1 MNVPVDAV
9 IVTAEANAA
18 RAKPRAID
26 FAQSGPYFA
35 GLLLVALVAFW
46 PTYLSQAPSA
56 SSAYTHLHAITA
68 TLWMLML
75 IVQPMAIR
83 ARRLAWHRGLGRTS
97 YALVAVVLV
106 SMVLLAHSRIQGL
119 DAEAYGIQTYVLY
132 LQVSLA
138 AVFGLSYTLALLTRR
153 TTALHARFMVCTGL
167 TLIDPVVIRL
177 MFWADSTPS
186 WNYQWFT
193 FGLTDVVLITLIW
206 LERDRRMGRR
216 VFPTM
221 LGVFALAQVPAVFAL
236 TDAPSW
242 QAFARWF
249 ASLPL
254 T

>member
-1 MNVPVDAV
+1 M
-9 IVTAEANAA
+9 
-18 RAKPRAID
+18 RRSID
-26 FAQSGPYFA
+26 FARSGPYFA
-35 GLLLVALVAFW
+35 AFLLVALVAFW
-46 PTYLSQAPSA
+46 PTYLSQARSA
-56 SSAYTHLHAITA
+56 SSAYTHLHAVTA

-83 ARRLAWHRGLGRTS
+83 ARRRDWHRALGRMS

-106 SMVLLAHSRIQGL
+106 SMVLLAHRRIQGL
-119 DAEAYGIQTYVLY
+119 DPEAYRIQTYVLY

-138 AVFGLSYTLALLTRR
+138 AVFGLSYVLALLTRR

-177 MFWADSTPS
+177 MAWADPTPS

-193 FGLTDVVLITLIW
+193 FGLTDCVLIALIW
-206 LERDRRMGRR
+206 LERDGRTGRR
-216 VFPTM
+216 VFPAM
-221 LGVFALAQVPAVFAL
+221 LGVFILAQLPALFAL
-236 TDAPSW
+236 TDAPLW

-249 ASLPL
+249 AALPL